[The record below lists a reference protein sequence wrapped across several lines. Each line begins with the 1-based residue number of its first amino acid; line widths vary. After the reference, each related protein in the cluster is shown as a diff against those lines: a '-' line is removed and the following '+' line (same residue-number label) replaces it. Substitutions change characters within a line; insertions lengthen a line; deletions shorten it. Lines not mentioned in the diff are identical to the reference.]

1 MLTSLHMP
9 EVHECIKPKTSE
21 IHSIHLLVTWYKK
34 RDKLL
39 FLNVVLYLHKIILIY
54 STSKQFTAGKPNIEV
69 PLLPYT
75 SKGSSNTLRTS
86 LCNSKLSINEI
97 MYRILM
103 LPCIRQWKGHLFYG
117 KKEKFKKP
125 ESLKAICF

>member
-86 LCNSKLSINEI
+86 LCNSTIHKRNNVQNIDAALHQAVERTFVLRKEREI
-97 MYRILM
+97 
-103 LPCIRQWKGHLFYG
+103 
-117 KKEKFKKP
+117 
-125 ESLKAICF
+125 

>member
-69 PLLPYT
+69 PLLSYT

-97 MYRILM
+97 TYRILM
-103 LPCIRQWKGHLFYG
+103 LPCIGSG
-117 KKEKFKKP
+117 KDICSTERKRNLKNL
-125 ESLKAICF
+125 SL

>member
-86 LCNSKLSINEI
+86 LCNSTIHKRNNVQNIDAALH
-97 MYRILM
+97 
-103 LPCIRQWKGHLFYG
+103 RQWKGHLFYG
-117 KKEKFKKP
+117 KKEEFKKP